1 MPTGLWELYLA
12 SGGQADRG
20 GAPSIRPES
29 QGVGMDQG
37 CGARRSK
44 SELGLHHSGDL
55 GATLDKPLPFL
66 RHQIPPAV
74 TFKASV
80 FLPGVTPRSLL
91 GFSAPPASLA
101 ASFLGAGCVHLPRRA
116 YERHGPQPESLT
128 EAAFL
133 SKSSLKGSF
142 ALEGKAPSGSIA
154 PNSHQVGLCCG
165 SDTHTCEHAHAHAH
179 NRPAFCSP
187 ATEGSPPGHPPLLWC
202 TNPWNP
208 PRP

>member
-1 MPTGLWELYLA
+1 MEPGVR
-12 SGGQADRG
+12 D
-20 GAPSIRPES
+20 PSPSWDSITQVTLGRPWISPSLSCVIRS
-29 QGVGMDQG
+29 LQQ
-37 CGARRSK
+37 SL
-44 SELGLHHSGDL
+44 S
-55 GATLDKPLPFL
+55 
-66 RHQIPPAV
+66 
-74 TFKASV
+74 KASV

-101 ASFLGAGCVHLPRRA
+101 ASFLGAGCVHPPRRA

-142 ALEGKAPSGSIA
+142 ALEGKAPSGRIA

-165 SDTHTCEHAHAHAH
+165 SDTHTCEHARAH

-202 TNPWNP
+202 TNPRNP